1 ASSTPSTPS
10 TPSTQH
16 SARDGAGAAQAP
28 SPDAPALTGLRSQLL
43 SDGRALL
50 TTVGNQSNLI
60 LDPDLDSYYAMSLV
74 VLRFPELLQ
83 AVHDTVVFL
92 GAAPSGRGPQW
103 SSELLTLVGRLDA
116 V

>member
-1 ASSTPSTPS
+1 MLFPQSSQQAKAPTTRNAL
-10 TPSTQH
+10 T
-16 SARDGAGAAQAP
+16 AAQEEA
-28 SPDAPALTGLRSQLL
+28 SPDAPSVTRLRSQLL

-92 GAAPSGRGPQW
+92 ALRHPGGARSGRP
-103 SSELLTLVGRLDA
+103 SC
-116 V
+116 